1 MKNPLGEQTGPIDLR
16 YHNLNVS
23 HHALLVGEKGTSHF
37 ARMVTPRRE
46 KPGRDVR
53 GLLTEYLSQV
63 SELPERDLVLD
74 RWDVVKLFP
83 YGGVL
88 DVSIDDLTHFDTQ
101 NSPNP
106 PVQKYF
112 EGVKKS
118 LPDSPALAAPQ
129 QKVT

>member
-1 MKNPLGEQTGPIDLR
+1 
-16 YHNLNVS
+16 
-23 HHALLVGEKGTSHF
+23 
-37 ARMVTPRRE
+37 MVTPRRE

-53 GLLTEYLSQV
+53 GLLKEDLAQV

-74 RWDVVKLFP
+74 SWDVVKRFP
-83 YGGVL
+83 YGGVI

-118 LPDSPALAAPQ
+118 LLDIPALAAPQ
-129 QKVT
+129 QKVTRDVLE